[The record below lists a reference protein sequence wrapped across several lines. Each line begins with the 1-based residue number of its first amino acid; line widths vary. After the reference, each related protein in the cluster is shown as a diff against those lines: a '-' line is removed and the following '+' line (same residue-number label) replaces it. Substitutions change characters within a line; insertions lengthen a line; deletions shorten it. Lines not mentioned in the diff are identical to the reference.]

1 MMSSGPRDPV
11 THDSGSD
18 GCKDRGAGMLSLR
31 VISGSLLVVFLVITL
46 GMTGGQVRQ
55 LGTRVALLEDERS
68 FFQRRLE
75 SFKEDNLRLLSRIRD
90 YQDVLEVAQNS
101 NISLSKRLLNRDMAV
116 EDLQLS
122 IDSILEE
129 KYENEARLNGEIAKL
144 EGIKRDLNARGVA
157 LGEAVVAQGK
167 EINQLEQSYRTVSME
182 LAGASRENERLSIEN
197 DRYLKMLYELED
209 KFVSAEAQ
217 NLGLMDRF
225 NRLQD
230 RAVILE
236 EEKSELKEELR
247 VWIDSE
253 LSHPDTGESLAPG
266 AMDFSNAKGDQII
279 REAAVQG
286 PVTKGAVANADG
298 SVD

>member
-1 MMSSGPRDPV
+1 MSAGPRDPV
-11 THDSGSD
+11 THDSGSH
-18 GCKDRGAGMLSLR
+18 GCKDRGSGMLSLR
-31 VISGSLLVVFLVITL
+31 VISGSLLVVFLVIIL

-90 YQDVLEVAQNS
+90 YQDVLEIAQQS

-144 EGIKRDLNARGVA
+144 EDIKRDLNARGVA
-157 LGEAVVAQGK
+157 LGEAVAAQGK

-236 EEKSELKEELR
+236 AEKSELKEELR

-266 AMDFSNAKGDQII
+266 AMDLSNANGDQII
-279 REAAVQG
+279 REAVG
-286 PVTKGAVANADG
+286 PVTQGAVANADG

>member
-1 MMSSGPRDPV
+1 
-11 THDSGSD
+11 
-18 GCKDRGAGMLSLR
+18 MLSLR
-31 VISGSLLVVFLVITL
+31 VISGSLLVVFLVIIL

-90 YQDVLEVAQNS
+90 YQDVLEIAQQS

-144 EGIKRDLNARGVA
+144 EDIKRDLNARGVA
-157 LGEAVVAQGK
+157 LGEAVAAQGK

-197 DRYLKMLYELED
+197 ERYLKMLYELED

-236 EEKSELKEELR
+236 AEKSELKEEIR

-253 LSHPDTGESLAPG
+253 LIDPDTGESLAPG
-266 AMDFSNAKGDQII
+266 ELDISNATGDQKLGGG
-279 REAAVQG
+279 AFQG